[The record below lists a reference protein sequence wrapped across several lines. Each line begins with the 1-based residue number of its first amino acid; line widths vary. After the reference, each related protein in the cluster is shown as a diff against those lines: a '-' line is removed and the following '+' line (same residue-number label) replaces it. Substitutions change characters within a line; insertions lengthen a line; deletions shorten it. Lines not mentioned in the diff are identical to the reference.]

1 MQAAV
6 QEDVDVNVGTQ
17 TREQEGS
24 PVDGSPSVLLGIH
37 VNRTRPPATS
47 PLNSSYIYIGCTG
60 PTNHGQTL
68 SHQAARPQRGFLAFL
83 HITVRQKKRGREMQN
98 SKKGAENTACTRGGY
113 YNNWPGQLVVVPCHV
128 HILFPACL
136 NNSSSSETR
145 NNFDTAQHSTTRR
158 CPVASLG
165 SMILECV

>member
-37 VNRTRPPATS
+37 VNRTRPPATF

-83 HITVRQKKRGREMQN
+83 HITVRPKKKR
-98 SKKGAENTACTRGGY
+98 
-113 YNNWPGQLVVVPCHV
+113 
-128 HILFPACL
+128 
-136 NNSSSSETR
+136 
-145 NNFDTAQHSTTRR
+145 
-158 CPVASLG
+158 
-165 SMILECV
+165 